1 MIACLAGG
9 DNSRFTWTDARTQFL
24 QGSLHI
30 TYGLQMKFRT
40 LSLSLYSQMSFDN
53 LCGEFYFPRL
63 DITVSTLE
71 SLPALLPVGIFLTIL
86 MVMSEDNGELC

>member
-1 MIACLAGG
+1 MDRCENTVSPGKSSHNIWTSNEIQ
-9 DNSRFTWTDARTQFL
+9 NS
-24 QGSLHI
+24 
-30 TYGLQMKFRT
+30 

-63 DITVSTLE
+63 ETTVSTLE